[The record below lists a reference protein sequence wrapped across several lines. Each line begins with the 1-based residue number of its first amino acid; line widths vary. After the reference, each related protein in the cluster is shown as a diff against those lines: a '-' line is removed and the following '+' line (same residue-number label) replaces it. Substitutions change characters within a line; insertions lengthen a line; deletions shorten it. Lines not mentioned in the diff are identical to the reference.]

1 MFLRGVLDRIL
12 AMPDLAGLPSV
23 REAERSMPKQVVPL
37 APRGKKRQV
46 RVFDICDVRSLI
58 FSPENA
64 FSFRGQISLWIVW
77 KSVFFMQYFGRGRG
91 IDARAD
97 RYGRTSAYI
106 HGVCAQYIVEG
117 QISIVQTGKC
127 ATRIRGKPTRGRERL
142 QRQRLCRARM
152 EEKFPRFYL
161 VLLQF
166 PSLL

>member
-23 REAERSMPKQVVPL
+23 REAERSMSKRVVPP

-46 RVFDICDVRSLI
+46 RVFDIRDVRSST

-64 FSFRGQISLWIVW
+64 FSFRGPIFLWIVW
-77 KSVFFMQYFGRGRG
+77 ESVFFISYFHIERR

-117 QISIVQTGKC
+117 NISVVQTRKC
-127 ATRIRGKPTRGRERL
+127 AARIRGKPARGRERL
-142 QRQRLCRARM
+142 QRQRLCQARI
-152 EEKFPRFYL
+152 KGK
-161 VLLQF
+161 
-166 PSLL
+166 